1 MNNRWE
7 DFANWLIMPDDQRT
21 RLNLPKNQTEYAKA
35 HDISDRQLR
44 RWKSDPVFQALVEK
58 KKNTRNK
65 GLSAVSV
72 NGTPAVLDDSVYLE
86 DDSVESPEEEYQ
98 TIKSTLVKGA
108 MTGDPKY
115 LDMYFRTYGKDFVA
129 EEAAARSSDL
139 SGLDLSELI
148 ISAVSELDIES
159 VVSYLESLGYSV
171 SGPRTEGG
179 GPDEP

>member
-7 DFANWLIMPDDQRT
+7 EFANWLIMPEDQRN
-21 RLNLPKNQTEYAKA
+21 RLNLPKNQMEYAKA

-44 RWKSDPVFQALVEK
+44 RWKSDPVFQALVDK
-58 KKNTRNK
+58 KKNTRNR
-65 GLSAVSV
+65 GLAAVAVDGS
-72 NGTPAVLDDSVYLE
+72 PAVLDDSVFLE
-86 DDSVESPEEEYQ
+86 EDSVESPEEEYQ

-139 SGLDLSELI
+139 SGLDLSDLI
-148 ISAVSELDIES
+148 VSAVSELDIES
-159 VVSYLESLGYSV
+159 VVSHLEALGYTV
-171 SGPRTEGG
+171 DGPGVDGGDSGER
-179 GPDEP
+179 

>member
-7 DFANWLIMPDDQRT
+7 EFVNWLLTDDSTRS
-21 RLNLPKNQTEYAKA
+21 RLNLPKNQVEYATA
-35 HDISDRQLR
+35 HGISDRQLR
-44 RWKSDPVFQALVEK
+44 RWKSDPLFQAFMDK
-58 KKNTRNK
+58 KKNTRSR

-72 NGTPAVLDDSVYLE
+72 DGVPAVLDDSVFLE
-86 DDSVESPEEEYQ
+86 EDSLESPEDEYQ

-108 MTGDPKY
+108 MTGDAKY

-148 ISAVSELDIES
+148 VSAVSELDIKS
-159 VVSYLESLGYSV
+159 VISHLESLGYSV
-171 SGPRTEGG
+171 DGPGDSD
-179 GPDEP
+179 DE